1 MRTGETGELTSS
13 GPKRNEKM
21 DERLYTIPL
30 GKAYES
36 ATIKRANKAVSLVRA
51 YITRHSKV
59 SEVSISGMLNRY
71 LWKGSRKHPP
81 RNVKIKVIKDGDKAM
96 AYLPEEEI
104 GKKAKKEEPK
114 KAETKEEPKKAEGK
128 EEKKEAPKETAKE
141 EKKPEAKPEKKEEK
155 PEKKEEE
162 KPKEEKKETP
172 KAEEKPK
179 EEAKEEKK

>member
-114 KAETKEEPKKAEGK
+114 KAEGK